1 MGGFFVL
8 AFLLSASA
16 VSVTGRFG
24 QSAGVIGIPLIDHVV
39 VGVDK
44 AISTQE

>member
-1 MGGFFVL
+1 MGGFCVL

-16 VSVTGRFG
+16 ISVTRRLG
-24 QSAGVIGIPLIDHVV
+24 QTAEVIGIPLIDHIV